1 MGAVTGVGEY
11 VVFYAPEA
19 AQAKVARWRSMLI
32 QRLISTAVS
41 VAIGAA
47 IWYFFPSQ
55 VGSWGPWLV
64 GSALVIGLI
73 WVIISVTGMLIARG
87 DAKQVAP
94 GPAFA
99 VTRDGVWVAQ
109 VWLTWPE
116 VGSVL
121 ANPGRFGRSARL
133 TVDARDGRSVA
144 VPLEYLSALPAN
156 IDSAVRALSG
166 GRCWIDLS
174 RLDD

>member
-1 MGAVTGVGEY
+1 MNGVGEY

-19 AQAKVARWRSMLI
+19 VQAKVARWRSMLI

-47 IWYFFPSQ
+47 IWYFFPTQ

-73 WVIISVTGMLIARG
+73 WVIVSVTGMLIARG
-87 DAKQVAP
+87 DAKQAKGTKRSLP
-94 GPAFA
+94 S
-99 VTRDGVWVAQ
+99 RAQ
-109 VWLTWPE
+109 LWLTWPE
-116 VGSVL
+116 VGAVL
-121 ANPGRFGRSARL
+121 ANPGRFGRSPRL
-133 TVDARDGRSVA
+133 RVDARDGRSAA
-144 VPLEYLSALPAN
+144 VPMDYLSALPAN

>member
-1 MGAVTGVGEY
+1 MNGVGEY

-19 AQAKVARWRSMLI
+19 VQAKVKRWRSMLI
-32 QRLISTAVS
+32 QRLISTAFS
-41 VAIGAA
+41 VAVGAA
-47 IWYFFPSQ
+47 VWYFFAAQ

-73 WVIISVTGMLIARG
+73 WVIISTVGLLIARSE
-87 DAKQVAP
+87 ARTVAP

-99 VTRDGVWVAQ
+99 VTRDGVWIANL
-109 VWLTWPE
+109 WLTWPE
-116 VGSVL
+116 VGAVQ

-133 TVDARDGRSVA
+133 AVQGRDGRSAA
-144 VPLEYLSALPAN
+144 VPMEYLSALPAN

>member
-1 MGAVTGVGEY
+1 MGAVNGVGEY

-19 AQAKVARWRSMLI
+19 VQAKVKRWRSMLI
-32 QRLISTAVS
+32 QRLISTAIS

-47 IWYFFPSQ
+47 VWYFFADQ

-64 GSALVIGLI
+64 GSALVVGLI
-73 WVIISVTGMLIARG
+73 WVIVSVTGLVIARR
-87 DAKQVAP
+87 DAAQVQP

-99 VTRDGVWVAQ
+99 VTRDGVWIAQ
-109 VWLTWPE
+109 LWLTWPE
-116 VGSVL
+116 VGAVL

-133 TVDARDGRSVA
+133 VVNARDGRSAA
-144 VPLEYLSALPAN
+144 VPMEYLTALPAN